1 MPTRVLIVDDH
12 RLMREGTAA
21 LLHGEE
27 AIEVVGQAAD
37 GREALGLAE
46 RRCPDVVLMDL
57 DMPELNGLEACA
69 ALRERLPDV
78 EVLVLTVSERE
89 DDLYEALRLG
99 AAGYLLK
106 DMPPSELVAAV
117 LAAGRG
123 DPLVA
128 PAMARRMLSEMPDPL
143 GELSAREREVLELV
157 AAGLRNREIAERL
170 YLSEA
175 TVKTHVRSVL
185 KKLRAR
191 NRAEAAAVA
200 ARARRLRH
208 ATASARL
215 GASARRPA
223 DMRARASPSSM
234 SSASATPLT
243 LMASSRAS
251 PTAARSSGCMVAKHG
266 AGASRSAA
274 STARARSSATGAF
287 PAVRSTSAATCAA
300 ASSSV
305 EAASA
310 AP

>member
-21 LLHGEE
+21 LLGAEE
-27 AIEVVGQAAD
+27 DLEVVGLAAD

-57 DMPELNGLEACA
+57 DMPGLDGLECCA
-69 ALRERLPDV
+69 ALRERLPGV

-106 DMPPSELVAAV
+106 DMPPRELVAAV

-123 DPLVA
+123 EPLIA

-157 AAGLRNREIAERL
+157 ASGLRNREIAQRL

-200 ARARRLRH
+200 ARARR
-208 ATASARL
+208 
-215 GASARRPA
+215 
-223 DMRARASPSSM
+223 
-234 SSASATPLT
+234 
-243 LMASSRAS
+243 
-251 PTAARSSGCMVAKHG
+251 
-266 AGASRSAA
+266 
-274 STARARSSATGAF
+274 
-287 PAVRSTSAATCAA
+287 
-300 ASSSV
+300 
-305 EAASA
+305 
-310 AP
+310 